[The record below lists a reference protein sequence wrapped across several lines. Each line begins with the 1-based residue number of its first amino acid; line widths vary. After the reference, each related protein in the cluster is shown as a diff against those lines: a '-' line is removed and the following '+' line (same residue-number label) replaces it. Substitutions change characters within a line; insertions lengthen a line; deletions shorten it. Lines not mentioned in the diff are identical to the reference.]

1 MEMIKDNMTAVET
14 LIIDWLKS
22 DNENTT
28 YLANQICILL
38 DVTDRFC
45 KECGCAKKLQG
56 KGIIEAICTC
66 R

>member
-1 MEMIKDNMTAVET
+1 MENSLEKVET

-38 DVTDRFC
+38 DVTGRFC
-45 KECGCAKKLQG
+45 KECGCAKK
-56 KGIIEAICTC
+56 TT

>member
-1 MEMIKDNMTAVET
+1 MENSLEKVET

-38 DVTDRFC
+38 DVTGRFC

-66 R
+66 E